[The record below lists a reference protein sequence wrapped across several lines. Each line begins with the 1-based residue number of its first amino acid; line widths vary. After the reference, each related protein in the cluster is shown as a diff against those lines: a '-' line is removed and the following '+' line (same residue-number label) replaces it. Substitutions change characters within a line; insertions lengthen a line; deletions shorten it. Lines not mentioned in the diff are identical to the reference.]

1 MVSSNSEPG
10 TSGAGCE
17 VIVDP
22 AVTPQRDVYKIL
34 IGSVVPRPIG
44 FVSSIS
50 PTGQRNLAPFSF
62 FNAVCGEP
70 PMVFFSTS
78 NREPRKDTY
87 VNVKATREFVVNI
100 VSEEIAEKMN
110 LTSGDYPYGA
120 DEFEIAGLTPVPSD
134 LIRPP
139 RVRESHVNMECK
151 VVHIV
156 DLSERPGGTTMFVGE
171 VIRFHV
177 DDALVDNFRVDPA
190 KLKAVGRM
198 GGNEYSRTRDRF
210 EMIRPKV

>member
-1 MVSSNSEPG
+1 
-10 TSGAGCE
+10 

-22 AVTPQRDVYKIL
+22 AVTAQRDVYKIL

-50 PTGQRNLAPFSF
+50 PAGRRNLAPFSF
-62 FNAVCGEP
+62 FNAVCGDP

-87 VNVKATREFVVNI
+87 LNVKATGEFVVNI

-120 DEFEIAGLTPVPSD
+120 DEFEIAGLTPVPGD
-134 LIRPP
+134 LVRPP
-139 RVRESHVNMECK
+139 RAKESHVSMECR
-151 VVHIV
+151 VVHTI
-156 DLSERPGGTTMFVGE
+156 DLSDRPAGATMFVGE

-190 KLKAVGRM
+190 KLRAVGRM